1 MTQILFSESE
11 LKSVVVDLA
20 AAIAADFAGRK
31 LLLLGLLKGCQPF
44 LADLCRELSRYQ
56 LSLAIEYLQ
65 VNSYIGTA
73 SSGQVTIRQALPV
86 SLWQGCDV
94 IVVDDIFDTGQTLKS
109 VVAHLREKGAEKIK
123 TCVLLRKEG
132 SSRVVMEPD
141 YCGAIIP
148 DAFIVGYGLDYNEQ
162 YRELPYIKVLGEDEQ
177 NEQN

>member
-73 SSGQVTIRQALPV
+73 SSGQVAIRQALPD